1 MARPASELPR
11 RIALSAARERG
22 DVLVLPASAYAE
34 CLVSPARR
42 GPDAVT
48 IADRFIDAVPAHV
61 EPGSRAI
68 AAAAAGLRAAHGRAL
83 RLPDALVV
91 ATAQVVGADRILTT
105 DTGWPSLTIAVDLI
119 GWRRTK
125 TPTDFGLSGRVLL
138 SRPDQ
143 TRRAR

>member
-1 MARPASELPR
+1 MARPASDLPR

-91 ATAQVVGADRILTT
+91 ATAQVVSTNWASRSFSAPPNSTRQRPGPKI
-105 DTGWPSLTIAVDLI
+105 
-119 GWRRTK
+119 
-125 TPTDFGLSGRVLL
+125 PT
-138 SRPDQ
+138 
-143 TRRAR
+143 AA